1 MNASKLMAKLPA
13 QTDSRTEHKR
23 ESFAAVSKDVALFAT
38 FFVAGLFPLYKTP
51 FKSYEDSHQRKN
63 WSPMAI
69 TDPVNSPVRWDLRAD
84 QSGSATLTL
93 TGELDTESTP
103 AAWSGLEKAFP
114 GTAFS
119 GLEIDASGLSSC
131 DSAGLALLYHLSTGG
146 MTPKVP
152 VRLRGLSAD
161 LEHLLRSFSMEDLR
175 ALAGHVPARESFVT
189 EVGGATWKWLLDLR
203 QQLEFIGEVTSG
215 LIAAIFRPR
224 LMRWGEVIRVFETA
238 GVNALPIV
246 SLLTFLVG
254 MVIAFESAQPLAQL
268 GAQVFVANLL
278 GLVMSRELGPVMAA
292 IMLAGRSGSAFAAE
306 LGTMKVNEE
315 LNALETLGLSPI
327 RFLVVQR
334 VFAGL
339 LLSPVLTMFAM
350 YAGLLG
356 GIPVLL
362 GLGFPL
368 RMVLRQIQ
376 SGLHFGDLA
385 EGLSK
390 SLVFGVIVSS
400 VSCLRGLQ
408 TGEGP
413 REVGESTTRS
423 VVSSILLIILAD
435 AVFSA
440 LTYVLR
446 S

>member
-1 MNASKLMAKLPA
+1 MAVQPPIDLPVSWELSVRSDGTAKL
-13 QTDSRTEHKR
+13 
-23 ESFAAVSKDVALFAT
+23 AV
-38 FFVAGLFPLYKTP
+38 
-51 FKSYEDSHQRKN
+51 
-63 WSPMAI
+63 
-69 TDPVNSPVRWDLRAD
+69 
-84 QSGSATLTL
+84 
-93 TGELDTESTP
+93 TGELDAVSTP
-103 AAWSGLEKAFP
+103 VAWRNLESELVGIKAAAF
-114 GTAFS
+114 
-119 GLEIDASGLSSC
+119 EIDVRQLASC
-131 DSAGLALLYHLSTGG
+131 DSAGLALLYHLSVGG
-146 MTPKVP
+146 MTPGARVT
-152 VRLRGLSAD
+152 LTGLNPE
-161 LEHLLRSFSMEDLR
+161 LQHLLRSFSTEDFQ
-175 ALAGHVPARESFVT
+175 ALQQHEPACSSFV
-189 EVGGATWKWLLDLR
+189 EDVGAATWSWLRDLR
-203 QQLEFIGEVTSG
+203 QQVEFIGEVTLAVMSS
-215 LIAAIFRPR
+215 LFRPR
-224 LMRWGEVIRVFETA
+224 RMRWKEVLRVFEVA

-315 LNALETLGLSPI
+315 LNALQTMGLSSVQ
-327 RFLVVQR
+327 FLVVQR
-334 VFAGL
+334 VVAGIL
-339 LLSPVLTMFAM
+339 LTPVLTIFAM

-368 RMVLRQIQ
+368 RMVLHQVQ

-390 SLVFGVIVSS
+390 SVVFGAIVAS

-413 REVGESTTRS
+413 RAVGESTTRS

-435 AVFSA
+435 AIIAAV
-440 LTYVLR
+440 TYTLR
-446 S
+446 K